1 MYFLLSLGA
10 FRCVFPIGEKID
22 QSARL
27 EISND
32 SEVMRMANH
41 LESFLSAARR
51 VLRPGESRGLGFVL
65 PHEYKRIL
73 VVRTDRIGDV
83 VLSTPV
89 IKVLRDNYP
98 HAFIAMMV
106 SPHSKE
112 IVEGNPYLDEVVLYD
127 KDAKEKGWLSSIK
140 FSRKLNKS
148 KFDIAII
155 LHPTNRVHLIS
166 YLAGIPKR
174 IGYDRKMGFL
184 LTDKF
189 SHTKQLGQK
198 HELEYNLD
206 LLENL
211 GLRIDDKKL
220 FMPIRSASE
229 EWAEDFFKSQGINNA
244 DKLLLINP
252 AASCPSKIWP
262 SDRFA
267 QVAER
272 LAQRYGLKVIIV
284 CGPKDVFIAEKVI
297 AQMKIPAYSLAGKV
311 SLSQLA
317 SLLKRSALFISNDSG
332 PVHIASALG
341 VAVISIFGRKQ
352 KGLSPKRWGPIGIRG
367 KALHKDVGCINCL
380 AHNCKKEF
388 ACLKA
393 ITVEDVLGAADNL
406 LRCGV

>member
-1 MYFLLSLGA
+1 MK
-10 FRCVFPIGEKID
+10 EKIPFFT
-22 QSARL
+22 SLAERY
-27 EISND
+27 
-32 SEVMRMANH
+32 
-41 LESFLSAARR
+41 F
-51 VLRPGESRGLGFVL
+51 SRGFVL

-83 VLSTPV
+83 LLSTPV

-106 SPHSKE
+106 SPHCKE

-127 KDAKEKGWLSSIK
+127 KDAKEKGWFSSIK
-140 FSRKLNKS
+140 FARKLSKS

-166 YLAGIPKR
+166 YIAGIPKR
-174 IGYDRKMGFL
+174 VGYDRKMGFL

-211 GLRIDDKKL
+211 GLRIDDKGL
-220 FMPIRSASE
+220 FMPIRPASE
-229 EWAEDFFKSQGINNA
+229 EWAKDFLKSQGIKNT
-244 DKLLLINP
+244 DRLLLVNP

-267 QVAER
+267 EAADR
-272 LAQRYGLKVIIV
+272 LAQRYGLKVIVV

-297 AQMKIPAYSLAGKV
+297 VQMKAPACSLAGKV

-352 KGLSPKRWGPIGIRG
+352 NGLSPKRWGPLGIKG
-367 KALHKDVGCINCL
+367 KVLHKDVGCINCL
-380 AHNCKKEF
+380 AHNCNKEF

-393 ITVEDVLGAADNL
+393 ITVEDVLGAAGTL
-406 LRCGV
+406 LKCGD